1 MTKFSVGD
9 VVRVCAEIEL
19 LEGFT
24 DQYGHLWVVT
34 KINSDRSRFYP
45 VQAASVATGELE
57 YFELSELEKN
67 DDQA

>member
-9 VVRVCAEIEL
+9 VVRICAETEEL
-19 LEGFT
+19 ERFA
-24 DQYGHLWVVT
+24 DQYGYLWVV
-34 KINSDRSRFYP
+34 KQLNSGSHFYP

-57 YFELSELEKN
+57 YFELAELEKN

>member
-9 VVRVCAEIEL
+9 VVRIRAETEE
-19 LEGFT
+19 LEGFAE
-24 DQYGHLWVVT
+24 QYGYLWVV
-34 KINSDRSRFYP
+34 KQLNSGSRFYP

-57 YFELSELEKN
+57 YFELAELEKN

>member
-1 MTKFSVGD
+1 MDKLSVGD
-9 VVRVCAEIEL
+9 VVRIRAETEE
-19 LEGFT
+19 LEGFAE
-24 DQYGHLWVVT
+24 QYGYLWVV
-34 KINSDRSRFYP
+34 KQLNSGSRFYP